1 MSQEETTQI
10 LSELLKSIKTR
21 GFRKT
26 LNLLKTNR
34 KVRPE
39 ITDKFDLFLIKSVA
53 SAFDISEDELLEGKY
68 IRGENKYAIGMCVY
82 FMYENKSLGEIHK
95 RIFVNKNKT
104 LLSKYRQLIFDLR
117 TNSKED
123 KRFLEIRTELE
134 NKIEN
139 YKKDNK

>member
-39 ITDKFDLFLIKSVA
+39 ITDKVDLFIINSVA
-53 SAFDISEDELLEGKY
+53 TAFDIGQEELLEGKY

-123 KRFLEIRTELE
+123 KRILEIRNELE
-134 NKIEN
+134 TNIEN
-139 YKKDNK
+139 YKMNNK